1 MRWFFFAEAVSA
13 FGGITRALFYPTA
26 AERRLQWRLT
36 LRAFVRLLR
45 TSVVPLTLGAI
56 TTAALLS
63 AVLYQQLDRYGAT
76 PYLPVELSLV
86 LVRELVPVVAS
97 LVLLTRVAISYAAEL
112 AAERVEGELDA
123 LDAMGISSIALR
135 LAPRTLALT
144 MGGAIAL
151 FAAALLAMQTDFVL
165 AAWRGSGSGAS
176 FGSVL
181 RGAFSPLDG
190 VLTVVLGAVVGAL
203 LALAAVVSSID
214 ARTPGDIPWATRR
227 CATGGLIL
235 IVIAHGLDATF
246 RYGLR

>member
-1 MRWFFFAEAVSA
+1 MRWFAEAVAA
-13 FGGITRALFYPTA
+13 FGGIARSLSHSTA
-26 AERRLQWRLT
+26 AERRIQWRLT

-56 TTAALLS
+56 TTSALLS
-63 AVLYQQLDRYGAT
+63 VVLYQQLDRYGAT

-86 LVRELVPVVAS
+86 LVRELVPLVAS
-97 LVLLTRVAISYAAEL
+97 LVLLTRASISYAAEL
-112 AAERVEGELDA
+112 ATERVEGELDA

-144 MGGAIAL
+144 MGGAIAML
-151 FAAALLAMQTDFVL
+151 AATLLALQTDFVL

-176 FGSVL
+176 FANVL
-181 RGAFSPLDG
+181 RAAFSPLDG
-190 VLTVVLGAVVGAL
+190 VLTMVLGGVVGAL